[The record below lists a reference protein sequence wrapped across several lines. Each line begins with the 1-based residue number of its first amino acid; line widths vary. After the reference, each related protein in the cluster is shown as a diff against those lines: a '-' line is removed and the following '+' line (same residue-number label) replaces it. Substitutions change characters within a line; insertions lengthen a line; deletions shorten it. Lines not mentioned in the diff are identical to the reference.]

1 MAVVFTIDTELF
13 AFIEGFYLLIAI
25 MLVITAV
32 ITASSRD
39 DDVVTTQTS
48 SPHIFRCAFLVMLYA
63 TVAHA
68 GLWGGGTVFF
78 FAWEPSFY
86 SLEQGD

>member
-32 ITASSRD
+32 ITARFVRGHSAFIFFVLLLCVSQYLP
-39 DDVVTTQTS
+39 VPGMTTLLQLRHLL
-48 SPHIFRCAFLVMLYA
+48 HIFSGV
-63 TVAHA
+63 H
-68 GLWGGGTVFF
+68 
-78 FAWEPSFY
+78 
-86 SLEQGD
+86 SL